1 MSGINLQE
9 HLLEWKNITL
19 PGMVSG
25 IQIAILSNDTSL
37 SGNWHEYGNDKSCNN
52 NRHHGVISLE
62 NKIKQE

>member
-19 PGMVSG
+19 LGMVSG
-25 IQIAILSNDTSL
+25 IQIVILSNDTLL
-37 SGNWHEYGNDKSCNN
+37 SGNWHEFGNDKSCNN
-52 NRHHGVISLE
+52 TRQRGVISLE